1 MGISIKTKYISI
13 AFLCS
18 LLASCKQVVIQ
29 QPLTKI
35 VTEEPSGISTGTVCH
50 LFWLSLLIA
59 IGFIALVFVFA
70 QSVYKLESN
79 RWKRFWD
86 WLEGHLSQMF
96 GLTWLFGFCVYAVG
110 MFVGIEKTTELSAR
124 LGHLFCV
131 APMAVIHAFGMFI
144 MESDVSA
151 VHDAFHNNLF
161 YMLLFSFAHF
171 FAAVVSLIFVIKHF
185 GYNIVAKMRMW
196 LSAHGWNNYDQIF
209 VFWGMNDISLQL
221 AKNIKSC
228 GKVKDNYLIIFIRM
242 TDDDEK
248 VGEPSGLNRLVHFLS
263 MKNEELMKIKELGC
277 LITNSYS
284 SLAKLSKTEENSQQP
299 DILRDKMRL
308 KAVVKIIQKTTGD
321 VHMFFMSD
329 DEKANIQAV
338 GNIKLD
344 TTINRI
350 ATAKLNSKIKL
361 YCHAR
366 YNSVHRVIE
375 DEQQIP
381 NIQVKV
387 VDSSHISIE
396 LMKQKVEYQPV
407 SYVDVNNDGT
417 VRSPFNALI
426 VGFSEVGL
434 DALRFLYEFGAFVKE
449 GSIWDNVKRSPFHCD
464 VVDKRMDEL
473 AGLFIANAP
482 SIPVEC
488 SFSQKGNDAN
498 PLVSLHKWDAL
509 GRDFTNYLRKALE
522 EEYPLN
528 YVVVATENDE
538 LNISIAVRIF
548 RLAIRYRKDMNH
560 LRIMVRVH
568 HDEDKHIQHI
578 SGHYNRLWRANE
590 RANGNKLHQNEI
602 KSDKNIGAP
611 ITLFGSEDDTY
622 NFDNIISDEI
632 EEEAK
637 RYKAKYDASINVQKV
652 ASGKEADT
660 IQTWDEE
667 HNELMQLEGEY
678 KGYSPTFSGVMRL
691 RRVQSQNK
699 ENCLH
704 LQTKRK
710 LASLALN
717 DESLTWFKN
726 NRLFRESA
734 SLHYTMSDG
743 STVPTN
749 IKTLLD
755 TLAETEHLRWN
766 ASHEVLGYI
775 SAKEEDYKDEAR
787 LIHGCL
793 RPWQELSDEKKC
805 YDYDVVDVSLDII

>member
-1 MGISIKTKYISI
+1 MKKSIKLISAI
-13 AFLCS
+13 VLCC
-18 LLASCKQVVIQ
+18 LLASCKQVIIQ
-29 QPLTKI
+29 QPLAK
-35 VTEEPSGISTGTVCH
+35 VVAEEPSAISAGTVYH
-50 LFWLSLLIA
+50 LLWLSLLIA
-59 IGFIALVFVFA
+59 LAFVVLVFVFA
-70 QSVYKLESN
+70 QGVYKLESN

-86 WLEGHLSQMF
+86 WLEGHLTQMF
-96 GLTWLFGFCVYAVG
+96 GLAWLFGFCVYSVG
-110 MFVGIEKTTELSAR
+110 MFVGIEGTPDSGGR
-124 LGHLFCV
+124 LWNLFCV

-144 MESDVSA
+144 LESDVSA
-151 VHDAFHNNLF
+151 VHDVFHDNLF
-161 YMLLFSFAHF
+161 YMALFSISHF
-171 FAAVVSLIFVIKHF
+171 LAAAVSLIFVIKHF
-185 GYNIVAKMRMW
+185 GYSIVASIQLW
-196 LSAHGWNNYDQIF
+196 LSAHGWKNYDQIF

-228 GKVKDNYLIIFIRM
+228 GKVKGNYLIIFIRM
-242 TDDDEK
+242 NDDNEK
-248 VGEPSGLNRLVHFLS
+248 VGEQSGLARLFNFLS

-277 LITNSYS
+277 LTVNSYS
-284 SLAKLSKTEENSQQP
+284 SLAKLSKIVENNRQP
-299 DILRDKMRL
+299 DILCDMMRL
-308 KAVVKIIQKTTGD
+308 KSVIKIIQKTTGD

-344 TTINRI
+344 ATINRI

-387 VDSSHISIE
+387 IDSSHISVE

-407 SYVDVNNDGT
+407 SYVDVNNDGA

-426 VGFSEVGL
+426 IGFSEVGL

-449 GSIWDNVKRSPFHCD
+449 GSSWDNVKRSPFHCD

-482 SIPVEC
+482 SIPVYC
-488 SFSQKGNDAN
+488 SFSKTGNDTK

-509 GRDFTNYLRKALE
+509 GCDFINYLKNALKSMH
-522 EEYPLN
+522 PLN
-528 YVVVATENDE
+528 YVVIATENDE
-538 LNISIAVRIF
+538 LNISIAVRIL
-548 RLAIRYRKDMNH
+548 RLAIRYRKDMRH

-568 HDEDKHIQHI
+568 HDEDKHIKHI
-578 SGHYNRLWRANE
+578 AEHYNRLWEANE
-590 RANGNKLHQNEI
+590 KANDNKLHQKEI
-602 KSDKNIGAP
+602 KSDAYIGNP
-611 ITLFGSEDDTY
+611 ITLFGSEDSTY
-622 NFDNIISDEI
+622 TFENIISEEI
-632 EEEAK
+632 EEAAK
-637 RYKAKYDASINVQKV
+637 KYKAKYDASIRAQNV
-652 ASGKEADT
+652 ASGKEAGT
-660 IQTWDEE
+660 IQTWDDE
-667 HNELMQLEGEY
+667 HNELMQLAGEY

-704 LQTKRK
+704 LHTKRK
-710 LASLALN
+710 LASSALN
-717 DESLTWFKN
+717 DDSLTWFKN
-726 NRLFRESA
+726 NRLFREST

-766 ASHEVLGYI
+766 ASHEVLGYT
-775 SAKEEDYKDEAR
+775 SAKEEGDKDEAR

-793 RPWQELSDEKKC
+793 RPWQELKDVTKS